1 MKLSFNIGLR
11 NSLGLFFALF
21 LLFSCQKQGGIISLY
36 GKTMGTTYTVRY
48 FPTFKESFYTSDQV
62 QIKIDSLLK
71 EINQEMSTYIKSSEI
86 SKINQDTSEDWV
98 SLSPR
103 LFEVLMTAQNVHDFS
118 KGAFDMTVGPLV
130 NLWGFGPDGE
140 RKVPDQKK
148 LREVREK
155 VGHNLLKLDALKNR
169 IKKEKGVYVDLSAIA
184 KGLGVDK
191 VGNLLSQLG
200 IKSYMVEIGGEIKV
214 KGDKNGKPWRLAI
227 ETPSKSDRVINK
239 IINVKDMAMA
249 TSGNY
254 RNYFKSGNKFFS
266 HTIDPRTGRPVKHQL
281 ASVTVFH
288 PESCMIAD
296 AYATALM
303 VMGPEKG
310 PKFAEKQGILAF
322 FIYGSKGAFEE
333 RSTAGL
339 KQIFKEFL

>member
-1 MKLSFNIGLR
+1 MMKLSFNIGLR
-11 NSLGLFFALF
+11 NSLGLFFVFF
-21 LLFSCQKQGGIISLY
+21 LLLSCKKQVGPVSLY
-36 GKTMGTTYTVRY
+36 GKTMGTTYTIRY
-48 FPTFKESFYTSDQV
+48 FPDSIKSSKQV
-62 QIKIDSLLK
+62 KKKVDNLLE
-71 EINQEMSTYIKSSEI
+71 EINQEMSTYIKNSEI

-103 LFEVLMTAQNVHDFS
+103 LFEVLVAAQKVHDLS

-140 RKVPDQKK
+140 RLVPHEKV
-148 LREVREK
+148 LTRVREK
-155 VGHNLLKLDALKNR
+155 VGHNRLELDVLKKR

-191 VGNLLSQLG
+191 VGMLLSRLG

-214 KGDKNGKPWRLAI
+214 KGDKRGSPWRLAI
-227 ETPSKSDRVINK
+227 ETPSKNDRMINK
-239 IINVKDMAMA
+239 IINVKDLAMA

-254 RNYFKSGNKFFS
+254 RNYFKSGNKYFS
-266 HTIDPRTGRPVKHQL
+266 HTIDPRTGRPVEHRL

-310 PKFAEKQGILAF
+310 PKFAEKQGILAY
-322 FIYGSKGAFEE
+322 FIYGARGTFEE
-333 RSTAGL
+333 KSTMGL
-339 KQIFKEFL
+339 KQILKEFL